1 MAMDDI
7 SRSGYSKEEE
17 YFYKRNQALIER
29 KRKEL
34 DAERSAAEA
43 AAAKGPHWMHC
54 PKCGG
59 AMSEVDLAHIKVDKC
74 EGCQGVFF
82 DHGELEILL
91 ESQEPQGFLTGLKR
105 LFG

>member
-1 MAMDDI
+1 MATDDI
-7 SRSGYSKEEE
+7 SRTGYSKEDE

-34 DAERSAAEA
+34 DAQRAAQSKTAGE
-43 AAAKGPHWMHC
+43 GPHWMRC
-54 PKCGG
+54 PKCGA

-74 EGCQGVFF
+74 GACHGIYF
-82 DHGELEILL
+82 DHGELETLM
-91 ESQEPQGFLTGLKR
+91 ESQEPQGFLQGLRR